1 MIFSCIRLFQ
11 LLEKYPKQINRK
23 EYISFTFALGQT
35 MGSVSG
41 KATYILDNDVN
52 NGTSGRGG
60 EETEK
65 EQARNSGKEHSQD

>member
-1 MIFSCIRLFQ
+1 
-11 LLEKYPKQINRK
+11 
-23 EYISFTFALGQT
+23 

-41 KATYILDNDVN
+41 KATCILDNDGN

>member
-1 MIFSCIRLFQ
+1 MISSYTRLFQ

-23 EYISFTFALGQT
+23 EYSSFTVALGQAEE
-35 MGSVSG
+35 SVSG
-41 KATYILDNDVN
+41 KATHILDNDGN

-65 EQARNSGKEHSQD
+65 EQARNSEKEHSQD